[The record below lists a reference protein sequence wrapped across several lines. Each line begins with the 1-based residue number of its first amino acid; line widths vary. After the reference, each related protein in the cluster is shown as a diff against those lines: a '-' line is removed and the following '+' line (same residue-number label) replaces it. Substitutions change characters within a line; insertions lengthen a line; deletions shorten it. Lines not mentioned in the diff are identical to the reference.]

1 MFKKKKKF
9 KKRVGKVGT
18 CKPKAAMAP
27 NFDGKCAVGAQID
40 QLLSDWHCEIF
51 DVIKTDANVVLIAPV
66 LVVVAHQ
73 RRHYDTLGMPKEI
86 VLTEYKMGQRSW
98 QPANLSTTFTKRKH
112 SIPYSRSRR
121 KLSSKLSSRRLKHIN
136 KQTKKQK
143 KKKKTKQKKQNKNKK
158 NLKLKETSYLNN
170 TDSARYKGGEFI
182 FLIVEIFPIVRPA
195 HAVPGKL
202 AVY

>member
-1 MFKKKKKF
+1 MFKKKKKKKKF

-98 QPANLSTTFTKRKH
+98 HPANLSTTFTKRKH

-121 KLSSKLSSRRLKHIN
+121 KLSSKLSSRRLKYIN
-136 KQTKKQK
+136 KQTKKKKQEKTK
-143 KKKKTKQKKQNKNKK
+143 KK
-158 NLKLKETSYLNN
+158 
-170 TDSARYKGGEFI
+170 I
-182 FLIVEIFPIVRPA
+182 
-195 HAVPGKL
+195 
-202 AVY
+202 